1 MFSEKLKELRHHH
14 NLSQEELALIL
25 GYSRTAISAYELGR
39 NEPSFADLE
48 KIATYFSVTTDY
60 LLGRT
65 DDPTPPSAARSAPP
79 DPFEDLSEESRK
91 ELEKFAELLKIR
103 DKAVENHELAEE
115 IRPEHT

>member
-1 MFSEKLKELRHHH
+1 MNRIKLLRT
-14 NLSQEELALIL
+14 SRDMKQSELAKDLGIGASTLSYWERGDFQPDNDSLIKL
-25 GYSRTAISAYELGR
+25 
-39 NEPSFADLE
+39 AD
-48 KIATYFSVTTDY
+48 YFNVTIDY
-60 LLGRT
+60 LLSRT